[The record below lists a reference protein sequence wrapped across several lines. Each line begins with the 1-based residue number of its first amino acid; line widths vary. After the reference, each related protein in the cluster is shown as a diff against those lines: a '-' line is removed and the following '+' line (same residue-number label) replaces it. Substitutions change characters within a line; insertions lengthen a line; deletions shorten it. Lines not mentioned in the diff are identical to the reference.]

1 MERTSEADR
10 RPVAKQQRE
19 RYENQVGQVPVGTP
33 ERALIDQLQP
43 YHNGAG
49 FRAYAL
55 GIPRDLNNHDK
66 HRELILQVV
75 VVNPKVRVFLGDS
88 AGDEVMTADF
98 DGVSGDGKPG
108 TDTMGFTIRDIRRQL
123 VTNAAFLE
131 FGTAK
136 NQRVVSSVSFLFQ
149 YARNTVQRFRP
160 LAQPG

>member
-1 MERTSEADR
+1 M
-10 RPVAKQQRE
+10 
-19 RYENQVGQVPVGTP
+19 
-33 ERALIDQLQP
+33 
-43 YHNGAG
+43 
-49 FRAYAL
+49 

-136 NQRVVSSVSFLFQ
+136 NQRVVSSVSFLFH
-149 YARNTVQRFRP
+149 YVRTTVQRFRP
-160 LAQPG
+160 LA